1 MDWFVLL
8 TYFDRI
14 KGPIIFLSYPEEI
27 LKNENC
33 LFIANLMDQ
42 INSEEFFSYS
52 YNDYHTLNY
61 YFEIN
66 SHWARGNKELLMLS
80 SVFNHQP
87 SFETEKTI
95 FSLCIEFSEWLKL
108 KEGIFAAF
116 YANDEFFNQ
125 NGNENISLN
134 EYYVKT
140 WLKEFYW
147 TIKEEIQ
154 DKLEEEN
161 IALLL
166 DKDDVLE
173 PLNYLSKG
181 PVSLKSLKAWYDK
194 RFHDK
199 NFHKMILTLLKSH
212 MIDIPEIDGK
222 KKPPF
227 LVYISKEIKDIVKLI
242 IAKNKLIKQFLQ
254 NNFKFQPFEKE
265 TQELHNFL
273 NRLFSKSQIPISE
286 K

>member
-8 TYFDRI
+8 IYFDRK
-14 KGPIIFLSYPEEI
+14 KGPIIFLSYPEQI
-27 LKNENC
+27 LKKENC

-42 INSEEFFSYS
+42 VNSEVFFSYS

-61 YFEIN
+61 YFEID

-116 YANDEFFNQ
+116 YANDEISDQ
-125 NGNENISLN
+125 NGNENRSLN

-154 DKLEEEN
+154 DKLNEEN
-161 IALLL
+161 VALLL
-166 DKDDVLE
+166 DKNDVLE
-173 PLNYLSKG
+173 TLDYLSKG
-181 PVSLKSLKAWYDK
+181 PVSIKSLKAWYDK
-194 RFHDK
+194 RFQDK
-199 NFHKMILTLLKSH
+199 SFHKMILALLKSH
-212 MIDIPEIDGK
+212 MADIPKIDGK
-222 KKPPF
+222 SNPPF
-227 LVYISKEIKDIVKLI
+227 LVYISKEIKDVVKLI
-242 IAKNKLIKQFLQ
+242 ISKNKLIKQFLQ
-254 NNFKFQPFEKE
+254 NNIKFQPFEKE
-265 TQELHNFL
+265 NQELHNFL
-273 NRLFSKSQIPISE
+273 KRIFSKSQISISE